1 MTDEGGIMIDPLGLT
16 IAIVGCALAAILA
29 GIGSAIGIGLVAQVA
44 NGVLSED
51 PKKFGSLFILVALPG
66 TQGFYGFLGAFLG
79 IMKLGLL
86 GEVAPITFGQGLQV
100 FGACMP
106 VAIAGLVS
114 AIWQGKVCA
123 SGAELVAKKP
133 GEAMKAVIYGAMV
146 ETYAVLGLLATIFL
160 QMGVRLG

>member
-1 MTDEGGIMIDPLGLT
+1 MVDPVGLG
-16 IAIVGCALAAILA
+16 IAIAGCALAAALA
-29 GIGSAIGIGLVAQVA
+29 GIGSGIGIGYASQVA

-51 PKKFGSLFILVALPG
+51 PEKFGSLFILVALPG

-86 GEVAPITFGQGLQV
+86 GKINPINIGQGLQM

-106 VAIAGLVS
+106 IALAGLGT

-123 SGAELVAKKP
+123 SGAEMVAKQP
-133 GEAMKAVIYGAMV
+133 GQVMRPVIYAAMV
-146 ETYAVLGLLATIFL
+146 ETYAVLALLVTIFL
-160 QMGVRLG
+160 QLGIKLG